1 MKSIHTLIP
10 DIQEL
15 LKTDGWFTDELAH
28 SLSKLL
34 QFQLNRKESDKNG
47 LTISRLG
54 THCPKALW
62 HSVHTP
68 ELAQPLRPNVKL
80 MFKYGHIIEEL
91 AICLAKAAGHTVEGE
106 QDEVSAN
113 GVTGHW
119 DAIVD
124 GCVVDFKSANSIGIQ
139 KFKDGSLAS
148 KDLFGY
154 LEQLDGYLLA
164 GLSDPRVRVK
174 DRGYFLAI
182 DKELGHMVLY
192 EHHFRRDHIRERIQR
207 CQNIV
212 QLRNAPVCECGTKP
226 FGASGNISLDTRASY
241 SPFKHVCFPGLRT
254 FIYAGDKPVYLAKT
268 VREPEVLE
276 VDQYGRRVER
286 AFS

>member
-1 MKSIHTLIP
+1 MKSIHTLVP

-15 LKTDGWFTDELAH
+15 LKTDGWFTDELAQH
-28 SLSKLL
+28 LSKLL
-34 QFQLNRKESDKNG
+34 QFQLNRREGDKVG

-80 MFKYGHIIEEL
+80 IFKYGNIIEEL

-106 QDEVSAN
+106 QDEVSAG

-124 GCVVDFKSANSIGIQ
+124 GCVVDFKSANSFGIQ
-139 KFKDGSLAS
+139 KFKKGTLAQE
-148 KDLFGY
+148 DLFGY
-154 LEQLDGYLLA
+154 LEQLDGYLYA

-192 EHHFRRDHIRERIQR
+192 EHKFRQDHILGRIKSCQTIVALPEPPR
-207 CQNIV
+207 CQ
-212 QLRNAPVCECGTKP
+212 CGTKP
-226 FGASGNISLDTRASY
+226 YGASGNIELDTRASY
-241 SPFKHVCFPGLRT
+241 SPFKHVCFPDLRT
-254 FIYAGDKPVYLAKT
+254 FLYAGEKPVYLSRV
-268 VREPEVLE
+268 VRLPKEHIIE
-276 VDQYGRRVER
+276 VDKYGRRVER
-286 AFS
+286 T